1 MIVIVHVP
9 NKQLKGKLHMTKSKA
24 LLTGDKC
31 LVMQPELIKAVGKS
45 AALLLQQIHY
55 WIENPKITGKFYQE
69 KKWIANSYECWSTDL
84 KIISSSTI
92 KRAVKNL
99 KDLGILLVEKLS
111 SFKSNRTNWYTI
123 NYERIAEII
132 HTHDISL
139 PANEATSDQDT
150 FDLNRANLT
159 SSSDQNDPM
168 YIDKK
173 TKKEILINQL
183 NSNKSKD
190 GAAKKETFKKPIA
203 QQLLDTWNE
212 IINPEIHCELTK
224 NRARFL
230 IAAFKH
236 KFHNDFQKWKEYCIN
251 LTSSDY
257 LMGKLRIGYK
267 IVLDTAIKFDFIQ
280 RVFEKQFGIKGQEK
294 CLVTDNA
301 ILIEIDNSSSPEN
314 VKEIKREIFK
324 AVGKEI
330 FISWFKDT
338 PIKLSST
345 SIEIEAPNAF
355 KRDWIS
361 RNYSNILQNLMGER
375 YRVFIIS

>member
-1 MIVIVHVP
+1 
-9 NKQLKGKLHMTKSKA
+9 
-24 LLTGDKC
+24 
-31 LVMQPELIKAVGKS
+31 MQPEIIKAVGKS

-55 WIENPKITGKFYQE
+55 WIENPQTTGKIHQD
-69 KKWIANSYECWSTDL
+69 KKWIANSYECWSADL
-84 KIISSSTI
+84 KVISSSTI
-92 KRAVKNL
+92 KRAVRSL
-99 KDLGILLVEKLS
+99 KELGILSVKKLS
-111 SFKSNRTNWYTI
+111 SFKNNRTNWYTI

-132 HTHDISL
+132 QSEAISL

-150 FDLNRANLT
+150 FDLNKVNLT
-159 SSSDQNDPM
+159 SSLDQNDPM
-168 YIDKK
+168 YRDKK

-183 NSNKSKD
+183 NSDKSKD
-190 GAAKKETFKKPIA
+190 GATKKETSKKPIA

-236 KFHNDFQKWKEYCIN
+236 KFHNDFQKWRDYCLN

-294 CLVTDNA
+294 CLATDNA
-301 ILIEIDNSSSPEN
+301 ILIEIDNSSSSEK

-361 RNYSNILQNLMGER
+361 HNYSNILQNLMGER
-375 YRVFIIS
+375 YRVFINS